1 MARVRFWST
10 KSWWKVETNTIWYV
24 VCTCMYIY
32 HVSLIHFG
40 VITHWNVLFC
50 CTQLTMSTT
59 SALYKAWTLLWGTLW
74 IDQALASGWSLGL
87 ERVEKQVWV
96 GFGYQINFEY
106 GSGTG
111 PHKTWPEKTSITGE
125 VIHWQKSFKLV
136 GIYWN
141 TKFSMAT
148 ELFSILVTQR
158 ALNGPILSLR
168 LASTTAD
175 LPYTQKVFISTNFL
189 PFLLVEVANFK
200 SS

>member
-1 MARVRFWST
+1 MQFDMDVCSMYTFWCHCSL
-10 KSWWKVETNTIWYV
+10 KRPVLLYPTNHEHYFSALQSLNTTLRNSLDQASFSFWLIIRAG
-24 VCTCMYIY
+24 TCMKNK
-32 HVSLIHFG
+32 FG
-40 VITHWNVLFC
+40 MGI
-50 CTQLTMSTT
+50 
-59 SALYKAWTLLWGTLW
+59 
-74 IDQALASGWSLGL
+74 
-87 ERVEKQVWV
+87 
-96 GFGYQINFEY
+96 GYEINFEY

-125 VIHWQKSFKLV
+125 VIHWQTSFKLV